1 MNINKGQGRPIP
13 PASVSERVSKFE
25 SKIKEETQKDKSL
38 ESRKTDEAAK
48 IVKTGKGD
56 EVREP
61 AAAKPKSLKEKRISG
76 SQSLTKNEL
85 YESDSKI
92 TPLRRKAL
100 PEDKRLALKVL
111 DSRVRNLRLE
121 ARKLSL
127 NLADEPGKEAYDEK
141 VYQTMRELYFYSKTL
156 VPGDEDLFNQL
167 VKLDNELS
175 ILGKDLPRPKD
186 ILKGPGLGEEA
197 LKPTLKETIN
207 HLFEGLPPEMTKGLE
222 VNAKRDRLILR
233 KTENQI
239 KLDYAKRL
247 AIARRVA
254 WTSGKQVSLS
264 TIGEVESQWK
274 KFLESKPAAAEER
287 KIGDRLFVFLP
298 NEKGLY
304 LKGKV
309 ITESGAFKVPFILHS
324 ILTQKSDSVIKQPKE
339 DVKEQLPSFKAAQAA
354 ESEKGKEKEL
364 STQSSDVD
372 ETGFIAE
379 DEDLGTTVHKDEEE
393 DLGTTV
399 HKDEDEDLGT
409 TVLNDEEEDLGTT
422 VQKGGEDEGLGTTGQ
437 NGISKEE
444 SGPANEQMKF
454 DFAKFIRD
462 RKMEE
467 MSAGEL
473 KERADDKLAFS
484 VSFDQ
489 DEYTKYKN
497 EANLQLQLTGQRG
510 IWVTK
515 AAQEMHVV
523 TSITEGEPKK
533 SYILIESAA
542 KFKTESG
549 NRVYD
554 LYNLLQAQEEGILN
568 KSEQIAALTVLED
581 SLFGIQHIHEQ
592 GILHR
597 DLKLQNILTG
607 RDGRGGISDFGE
619 FCLING
625 VENKE
630 DPRKATSVGS
640 PYMFSP
646 EMAKQAVA
654 KESALDPTSP
664 PRFSGVHPME
674 QWKLIDDKS
683 DVWSVGMML
692 WQATTGKEPR
702 EHPAYAH
709 SNSLN
714 AKNSVN
720 DITLLLTSRTVR
732 EKYNQSYNEP
742 ENKTGIAHLVWECT
756 RVDPDQR
763 PSMDVV
769 ASRFSAW
776 KEETAQKLD
785 RGQIKSMWDNF
796 N

>member
-25 SKIKEETQKDKSL
+25 SKIKEETQSL

-56 EVREP
+56 EALEP
-61 AAAKPKSLKEKRISG
+61 AAPKPKSLKEKRISG

-100 PEDKRLALKVL
+100 PEDKRLALKML

-156 VPGDEDLFNQL
+156 VPGDEELFNQL
-167 VKLDNELS
+167 VKLDNELA

-186 ILKGPGLGEEA
+186 ILKAPGLGEEA

-222 VNAKRDRLILR
+222 ANAKRDRLILR
-233 KTENQI
+233 KTESQI

-287 KIGDRLFVFLP
+287 KIGDRLFIFLP

-324 ILTQKSDSVIKQPKE
+324 ILTQRSDSVIKQPKE

-364 STQSSDVD
+364 STQSSDVEKRD
-372 ETGFIAE
+372 YI
-379 DEDLGTTVHKDEEE
+379 DEDE

-409 TVLNDEEEDLGTT
+409 TVLNDEEEDLGTI
-422 VQKGGEDEGLGTTGQ
+422 VQKDEDEDLGTTVQ
-437 NGISKEE
+437 NGISKDESEE
-444 SGPANEQMKF
+444 SAPAREQMKF
-454 DFAKFIRD
+454 DFTKFIRD

-473 KERADDKLAFS
+473 KERADDKQAFS

-523 TSITEGEPKK
+523 TTLTEGEPKK

-607 RDGRGGISDFGE
+607 REGRGGISDFGE
-619 FCLING
+619 FCLIKG

-664 PRFSGVHPME
+664 PRFSGVHPLE

-720 DITLLLTSRTVR
+720 DVALLLTSRTVR
-732 EKYNQSYNEP
+732 EKYNQSYAEP
-742 ENKTGIAHLVWECT
+742 QNKTGIAHLVWECT

-776 KEETAQKLD
+776 KKETAQKLD
-785 RGQIKSMWDNF
+785 RGQIKNMWDNF